1 MPVVDVEQTI
11 LSLKSKIDK
20 TYQDIYRL
28 QGTLSTFESFKKGGL
43 RIIELPNEVTQNS
56 NVDELESIQEK
67 PE

>member
-20 TYQDIYRL
+20 MYQDIYRL

-43 RIIELPNEVTQNS
+43 ITIELPNEVTQNS